1 MVDNVEVDKR
11 IKKPSKYTCTGKTK
25 VHHFIVDSPAGK
37 PTVNAK
43 CKYCQFERTHNIT
56 EIDVQA
62 SGRKAYE
69 KQRKA
74 KKRGA
79 NIKL

>member
-25 VHHFIVDSPAGK
+25 VHHFIVDSPAGE

-43 CKYCQFERTHNIT
+43 CKYCQYQRIHNIT
-56 EIDVQA
+56 PVDVMA
-62 SGRKAYE
+62 SGRKANQE
-69 KQRKA
+69 KMKA
-74 KKRGA
+74 RRRGSD
-79 NIKL
+79 IKL